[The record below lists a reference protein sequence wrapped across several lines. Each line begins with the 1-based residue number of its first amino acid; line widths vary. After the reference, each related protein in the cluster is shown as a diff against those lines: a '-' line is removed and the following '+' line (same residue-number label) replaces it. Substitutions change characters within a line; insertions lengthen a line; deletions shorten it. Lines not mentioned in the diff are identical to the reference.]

1 MDLSVNLNQEPEI
14 EDILKLFRK
23 LSQETD
29 YYQIIDVNDELLV
42 SSDFIGN
49 KHNAIID
56 SGSTMK
62 IDNIY
67 KFLVWYD
74 NEMGYA
80 KNIIRLIKYL
90 KF

>member
-1 MDLSVNLNQEPEI
+1 MEEILNLLRKISREDSYHEI
-14 EDILKLFRK
+14 V
-23 LSQETD
+23 
-29 YYQIIDVNDELLV
+29 DVSDELLV

-49 KHNAIID
+49 KNNAVVDAI
-56 SGSTMK
+56 STMK

-67 KFLVWYD
+67 KFLIWYD